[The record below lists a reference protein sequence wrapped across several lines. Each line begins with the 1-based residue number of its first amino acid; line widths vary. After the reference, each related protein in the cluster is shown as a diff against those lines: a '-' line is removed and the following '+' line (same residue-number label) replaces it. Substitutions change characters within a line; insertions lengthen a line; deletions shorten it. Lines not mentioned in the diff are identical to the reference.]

1 MKDMA
6 QMRFTFFF
14 HLYDPHFCGL
24 DEDNYVITM
33 QQAVKELRNDGT
45 TFYYL
50 DFIKCK
56 YRVIFKASAL

>member
-1 MKDMA
+1 MA

-14 HLYDPHFCGL
+14 HLYDPHFCGT
-24 DEDNYVITM
+24 DEDNYVIIM
-33 QQAVKELRNDGT
+33 QQAVKELRNDGM

-50 DFIKCK
+50 DLTKCK